1 MAISQRRYVDI
12 TSAVIGATAV
22 GLQSLDCRVFTDSEK
37 VSTGAVYEFATA
49 NDVLA
54 TFGQGKEYDFASKYF
69 ALTTP
74 APVSRPKKLQFTTHL
89 LTNRQYQ
96 IFGVTPSPISSFTI
110 LGNTD
115 LVYTKADGTSTT
127 ISNLDFSGVV
137 SYADI
142 VSVIESDIPSN
153 DFSLNFKDGV
163 FVSSSNDA
171 IKFETGTLSDLLGL
185 SSPYRTSNA
194 GTTQTMLQAY
204 ATALN
209 KNNSFGSA
217 YFLNRGSLEECVAV
231 AEYNASQNV
240 RYMLLLQVKGK
251 RVQSLDSMNAVI
263 EDIVS
268 VNGEMEDFSEALI
281 ETASTGLILEIQGE
295 EKEHIAH
302 LPAGLLSATDYTRAN
317 GTMNYMFRQAG
328 VTLKEQVTT
337 DLTANKLDKLRIN
350 YYGLTAEAGS
360 DIRFFQRAYLCGNAN
375 APLDMSVH
383 ANEQWLKSRFMQ
395 LWFNLML
402 STRGI
407 PANLD
412 GKLRG
417 ISVIAEVVKEAIKN
431 GTMLKNKEFTVIQ
444 KLAIADATGDENG
457 WITVMNN
464 GCWYDVEIKERT
476 GESGIAEYYL
486 DYILVY
492 AKGDWV
498 RKVVGSHNLV

>member
-12 TSAVIGATAV
+12 TSAVIGASAV
-22 GLQSLDCRVFTDSEK
+22 GLQSLDCRVFTDSDK
-37 VSTGAVYEFATA
+37 VSTGAVYEFATVD
-49 NDVLA
+49 DVLA

-89 LTNRQYQ
+89 LTDRQYQ
-96 IFGVTPSPISSFTI
+96 IFGVTPSPVSSFTV
-110 LGNTD
+110 LGSAE
-115 LVYTKADGTSTT
+115 LVYTKEDGTSTT
-127 ISNLDFSGVV
+127 INTLDFTSVV

-142 VSVIESDIPSN
+142 VSVIESNIPLN
-153 DFSLNFKDGV
+153 DFSLNFRNGI
-163 FVSSSNDA
+163 FESSSDEF
-171 IKFETGTLSDLLGL
+171 IKFESGVLSDLLGL
-185 SSPYRTSNA
+185 SSPFRTSNA
-194 GTTQTMLQAY
+194 GTAQTMLQAY

-217 YFLNRGSLEECVAV
+217 YFLNRGSLEECVEVAV
-231 AEYNASQNV
+231 YNAGQNV
-240 RYMLLLQVKGK
+240 RYMLFLQVKG
-251 RVQSLDSMNAVI
+251 RRAQSLDSMGAIVEN
-263 EDIVS
+263 IVS
-268 VNGEMEDFSEALI
+268 VNGELEEFSEALI

-295 EKEHIAH
+295 EKEHVAH

-328 VTLKEQVTT
+328 VTLKEQVTN
-337 DLTANKLDKLRIN
+337 DLTANKLDNLRIN
-350 YYGLTAEAGS
+350 YYGMTAEANTE
-360 DIRFFQRAYLCGNAN
+360 IKFFQRAYLCGNAS

-402 STRGI
+402 SIRGV

-417 ISVIAEVVKEAIKN
+417 ISMISEVVTEALKN
-431 GTMLKNKEFTVIQ
+431 GTMLKNKEFTVNQ
-444 KLAIADATGDENG
+444 KLAIADATGDENA

>member
-1 MAISQRRYVDI
+1 MAISQKRYVEI
-12 TSAVIGATAV
+12 TSAVIGASAV
-22 GLQSLDCRVFTDSEK
+22 GLQSLDCRVFTDSYK
-37 VSTGAVYEFATA
+37 VSTGEIYEFSTA

-74 APVSRPKKLQFTTHL
+74 APVSSPKKIQFTTHL
-89 LTNRQYQ
+89 LADRKYQ
-96 IFGVTPSPISSFTI
+96 IYGTKPASLSAFEI
-110 LGNTD
+110 LGSASLT
-115 LVYTKADGTSTT
+115 YTKADGTVT
-127 ISNLDFSGVV
+127 IINNLDFSEVV
-137 SYADI
+137 SYNDI
-142 VSVIESDIPSN
+142 VSVIESDIPDN
-153 DFSLNFKDGV
+153 DFSLEFKDGI
-163 FVSSSNDA
+163 FVSSSNNT
-171 IKFETGTLSDLLGL
+171 IVFEDGALSNLLGL
-185 SSPYRTSNA
+185 ATPFRTSNA

-209 KNNSFGSA
+209 KSNSFGSA
-217 YFLNRGSLEECVAV
+217 YFLNRGDLQECIDVSV
-231 AEYNASQNV
+231 FNASQNV
-240 RYMLLLQVKGK
+240 RYMLFVQVKGE
-251 RVQSLDSMNAVI
+251 RVQIADLNGATI
-263 EDIVS
+263 EDIV
-268 VNGEMEDFSEALI
+268 GAELEEFSQALI
-281 ETASTGLILEIQGE
+281 ETASVGLILEIVNE
-295 EKEHIAH
+295 ESEYLAH

-317 GTMNYMFRQAG
+317 GTLNYMYRKAG
-328 VTLKEQVTT
+328 VTLKEQCTN

-360 DIRFFQRAYLCGNAN
+360 DIRFFQRAYLCGSAN
-375 APLDMSVH
+375 APQDMSVH
-383 ANEQWLKSRFMQ
+383 ANEQWLKSRFIQ
-395 LWFNLML
+395 DWFNLQL
-402 STRGI
+402 STRGV

-417 ISVIAEVVKEAIKN
+417 VSIIAGIVKEAINN
-431 GTMLKNKEFTVIQ
+431 GTILKNKNFTTVQ
-444 KLAIADATGDENG
+444 KLAIADATGEENG